1 MWAQARRLFPSFI
14 AYFLLAVLA
23 SSLLPL
29 PTWLL
34 AGFKLLARLTM
45 IAALAGVGLAV
56 DLRQLRRAGSQS
68 IILGGFCWAL
78 VIVTA
83 SLAIHF
89 FYS

>member
-1 MWAQARRLFPSFI
+1 
-14 AYFLLAVLA
+14 
-23 SSLLPL
+23 
-29 PTWLL
+29 
-34 AGFKLLARLTM
+34 M

-68 IILGGFCWAL
+68 ILLGGLCWAL
-78 VIVTA
+78 VIATA